1 MPGACNFSLDVK
13 PIYKLTSTLHAHA
26 KPVIP
31 AGARVLNNLGY
42 QLLLLTLIELL
53 NLYCK
58 TLVVEQDKIWGC
70 GGAEAI

>member
-13 PIYKLTSTLHAHA
+13 PIYKLTPTLHAHA

-42 QLLLLTLIELL
+42 QFVTLTELL

-58 TLVVEQDKIWGC
+58 TLGDVEALRRFESEIGGC
-70 GGAEAI
+70 SV